1 MMPYNHV
8 CEDCGHEWESAQP
21 NDTSAAAQSCPK
33 CGSDSTQ
40 AFRAGD

>member
-21 NDTSAAAQSCPK
+21 SDAHADAQRCPK
-33 CGSDSTQ
+33 CGSESTQ
-40 AFRAGD
+40 AYRQPD